1 MTVAE
6 PLFGSL
12 LPDIITSPPGGISRH
27 LAKRLRSV
35 ESRNITYFDVGWP
48 IFWKEASG
56 SNVRDVDHNLY
67 IDLSGA
73 FGVAL
78 IGHAHPRV
86 VHALQAQGE
95 ELIHGMGDIHPPV
108 RKVELIERLCR
119 IVPWVDAQ
127 AVLTTTGSEAVEVAL
142 KTARIATGKPGIV
155 AFRGG
160 YHGLT
165 MGALAVTDRAH
176 FRSYFEDQLY
186 KGVSFAPFPECN
198 DVSRVTADETLGL
211 LRAAF
216 QQGAPNGDPIGAVI
230 VEPVQGRAGVRIP
243 PDGFMAALSDVAMEE
258 GAMVIADEIFTG
270 LGRCGSM
277 LASERLGLRP
287 DIVCIGKVF
296 GGGLPLSACLSSQS
310 VLSAWPENDGEA
322 IHTNTFLGNPLSCAT
337 ALAVLDIVEH
347 LDVPERAEVLGSQL
361 LSELQDSL
369 RGAERVSEVRGRGL
383 MIGIELVTDD
393 GSPWKGGALRVAEAA
408 LAQGLIILPAGEH
421 GHVVELTPSAF
432 LTEDQATHSLVVL
445 SSIIQK
451 IH

>member
-6 PLFGSL
+6 NLFGSL
-12 LPDIITSPPGGISRH
+12 LPDIITSPPGGGSSH
-27 LAKRLRSV
+27 LAMRLREV
-35 ESRNITYFDVGWP
+35 ESRNITYVDSGWP

-56 SNVRDVDHNLY
+56 SNVRDVDDNIY

-78 IGHAHPRV
+78 IGHAHPKV
-86 VHALQAQGE
+86 VHALQAQGQ

-108 RKVELIERLCR
+108 RKIELIERLCG

-155 AFRGG
+155 ALRGG

-186 KGVSFAPFPECN
+186 QGVTFAPFPECN
-198 DVSRVTADETLGL
+198 DASQVTTDEALAL
-211 LRAAF
+211 LRASF

-243 PDGFMAALSDVAMEE
+243 PDGFMAALSDVAIEE
-258 GAMVIADEIFTG
+258 GVMVIADEIFTG

-277 LASERLGLRP
+277 LASEQLGLRP
-287 DIVCIGKVF
+287 DIVCLGKIL
-296 GGGLPLSACLSSQS
+296 GGGLPLSACLSSRS

-322 IHTNTFLGNPLSCAT
+322 IHTNTFLGHPLSCAT
-337 ALAVLDIVEH
+337 ALAVLDVLEH
-347 LDVPERAEVLGSQL
+347 LGVPECARVLGSRL
-361 LSELQDSL
+361 LSELQESL
-369 RGAERVSEVRGRGL
+369 KDTEKVLEVRGYGL
-383 MIGIELVTDD
+383 MIGIELVTAD
-393 GSPWKGGALRVAEAA
+393 GSPWKGGAVRVAEAA
-408 LAQGLIILPAGEH
+408 LGQGLILLPAGEH

-432 LTEDQATHSLVVL
+432 LSENQVAHSVAVL
-445 SSIIQK
+445 SSIIQA

>member
-1 MTVAE
+1 MTAAE
-6 PLFGSL
+6 HLFGSL
-12 LPDIITSPPGGISRH
+12 LPDIVTSPPGGVSRR
-27 LAKRLRSV
+27 LAKRLREV
-35 ESRNITYFDVGWP
+35 ESHNITYVDSDWP
-48 IFWKEASG
+48 IFWKEANG
-56 SNVRDVDHNLY
+56 SNVRDVDDNIY

-78 IGHAHPRV
+78 IGHAHPEV

-95 ELIHGMGDIHPPV
+95 EMIHGMGDIHPPV
-108 RKVELIERLCR
+108 RKVELIERLCG

-127 AVLTTTGSEAVEVAL
+127 AILTTTGSEAVEVAL

-155 AFRGG
+155 AFNGG

-186 KGVSFAPFPECN
+186 KGVSFVPFPECN
-198 DVSRVTADETLGL
+198 DASRVTSDEALGF

-243 PDGFMAALSDVAMEE
+243 PDGFMAALSDLAMEE
-258 GAMVIADEIFTG
+258 GVMVIADEIFTG

-287 DIVCIGKVF
+287 DIVCLGKVL
-296 GGGLPLSACLSSQS
+296 GGGLPLSVCLSSRS
-310 VLSAWPENDGEA
+310 VLSSWPENDGEA
-322 IHTNTFLGNPLSCAT
+322 IHTNTFMGHPPSCAT

-347 LDVPERAEVLGSQL
+347 LGVPERAKVLGSRL

-369 RGAERVSEVRGRGL
+369 RDAERVLEVRGCGL
-383 MIGIELVTDD
+383 MIGIEFVTAD
-393 GSPWKGGALRVAEAA
+393 GTPWKGGAAQVAQSA
-408 LAQGLIILPAGEH
+408 LGQGLILLPAGEH
-421 GHVVELTPSAF
+421 SHVVELTPSAF
-432 LTEDQATHSLVVL
+432 LSEDQVVHSLALL

-451 IH
+451 MH

>member
-1 MTVAE
+1 
-6 PLFGSL
+6 
-12 LPDIITSPPGGISRH
+12 
-27 LAKRLRSV
+27 
-35 ESRNITYFDVGWP
+35 
-48 IFWKEASG
+48 
-56 SNVRDVDHNLY
+56 
-67 IDLSGA
+67 
-73 FGVAL
+73 
-78 IGHAHPRV
+78 
-86 VHALQAQGE
+86 
-95 ELIHGMGDIHPPV
+95 
-108 RKVELIERLCR
+108 
-119 IVPWVDAQ
+119 
-127 AVLTTTGSEAVEVAL
+127 
-142 KTARIATGKPGIV
+142 
-155 AFRGG
+155 
-160 YHGLT
+160 

>member
-1 MTVAE
+1 VTVAE

-12 LPDIITSPPGGISRH
+12 LPDIVTNPPVAASRD
-27 LAKRLRSV
+27 LAKRLRKV
-35 ESRNITYFDVGWP
+35 ESRNITYVSSGWP

-56 SNVRDVDHNLY
+56 SNVRDVDHNMY

-78 IGHAHPRV
+78 IGHAHPAV
-86 VHALQAQGE
+86 VHALQAQGA

-108 RKVELIERLCR
+108 RKVELIERLCG
-119 IVPWVDAQ
+119 IVPWIDAQ

-186 KGVSFAPFPECN
+186 KGVSFTPFPECN
-198 DVSRVTADETLGL
+198 DVSRVTADEALGL
-211 LRAAF
+211 LRASF

-243 PDGFMAALSDVAMEE
+243 PDGFMAALSDVAIEE

-287 DIVCIGKVF
+287 DIVCLGKVL

-322 IHTNTFLGNPLSCAT
+322 IHTNTFLGHPLSCAT
-337 ALAVLDIVEH
+337 ALAVLDVVER
-347 LDVPERAEVLGSQL
+347 LGVPERAKVLGSQL

-369 RGAERVSEVRGRGL
+369 RESERVLEVRGCGL
-383 MIGIELVTDD
+383 MIGIELVRAD
-393 GSPWKGGALRVAEAA
+393 GSPWKGGAVRVAETA
-408 LAQGLIILPAGEH
+408 LGQGLILLPAGEH
-421 GHVVELTPSAF
+421 RNVVELTPSVF
-432 LTEDQATHSLVVL
+432 LTEDQAAHSLAVL